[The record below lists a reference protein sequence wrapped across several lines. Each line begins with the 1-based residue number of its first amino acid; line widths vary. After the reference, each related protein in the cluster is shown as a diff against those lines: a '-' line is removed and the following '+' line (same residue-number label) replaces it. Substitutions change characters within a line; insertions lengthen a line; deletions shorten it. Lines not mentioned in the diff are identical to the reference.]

1 MGIKLKV
8 FLGVLTVVFAFS
20 LSVISVFQNRT
31 SENGSSVSHELKD
44 SSTKVEYVGSDG
56 YKLVKYDN
64 GLYGVLDSDDNEII
78 SPRWSNIQFISPK
91 CFVVSKNDNGI
102 DKVGIVDNDENIL
115 VPPIYSSIEKITANT
130 LLARMDLENMSRF
143 VLFNSDGF
151 ISFNHE
157 LENCSVSG
165 ENLILKSEN
174 NDEYIATDTSGELEV
189 ISLKLSRELAGI
201 SFDVKIENPPANL
214 DYDVYDNIVQ
224 VTIDYITALLSHDVS
239 VIRNLTDSE
248 HYNSLISN
256 NVLNG
261 AEIMHIISMTPVVED
276 SELGFSYG
284 SRTVLVYSADDGITQ
299 NQLTL
304 NLKMFKDENGSF
316 VLSDMDKTVVDSISA
331 VSETTE

>member
-8 FLGVLTVVFAFS
+8 FLGVLTVVFTLS
-20 LSVISVFQNRT
+20 LSVIAVFQNRT

-56 YKLVKYDN
+56 YKLVKHDN
-64 GLYGVLDSDDNEII
+64 GLYGVLDRDDNEII

-91 CFVVSKNDNGI
+91 CFVVSKNDNGV
-102 DKVGIVDNDENIL
+102 DKVGIIDNDENIL
-115 VPPIYSSIEKITANT
+115 VPTIYSSIEKITPHT
-130 LLARMDLENMSRF
+130 LLARIDLDDISRF
-143 VLFNSDGF
+143 VLFDSDGF
-151 ISFNHE
+151 ISFSHE

-165 ENLILKSEN
+165 ENLILKGE
-174 NDEYIATDTSGELEV
+174 NDEYIATDTSGKLE
-189 ISLKLSRELAGI
+189 ILSLKLSRELAGI
-201 SFDVKIENPPANL
+201 SFDIEIDNPPANL
-214 DYDVYDNIVQ
+214 DCDVYDSITKI
-224 VTIDYITALLSHDVS
+224 TIDYITALLSHDVS
-239 VIRNLTDSE
+239 VIRNLTNSE
-248 HYNSLISN
+248 YYNSLISN

-284 SRTVLVYSADDGITQ
+284 SRTVLVYSADGGITR

-304 NLKMFKDENGSF
+304 NLKMFKNEDGSF
-316 VLSDMDKTVVDSISA
+316 VLSDMDKTIVDSISA